1 MGGSSK
7 KQTVGYKYYLGIHM
21 ILCHGPVD
29 KIVRIRVDEKDAWLG
44 TRKEGRI
51 SIRKSDLFG
60 GDSREG
66 GIKGELDF
74 EPGAPTQGVNDYLFS
89 VLGGLSGALVPAF
102 RGVVGVVL
110 RRMYVGMNPYLKKWD
125 FRVSRVMVRQDGI
138 PQWYASTAAIPT
150 AKSFSIRQRILFCL
164 DTSTSM
170 NTVVSGSQTRFTV
183 MKDNMI
189 AVLDELAFLAQDSLV
204 PVDIAITTMHGASS
218 SFQAVT
224 QASINSLK
232 TFVLGLTTSAPGTIF
247 TGFFSYAKGWFPAL
261 ASGAERRNVMCII
274 TDGQPYPMDQ
284 FAVALAEA
292 APILNGTGTW
302 SGANSVDVYGVNI
315 DYSDTQY
322 TAQLENT
329 QGDGVP
335 VVDGS
340 SSDELYNA
348 VFFAFMGE
356 SPAMNI
362 VHAVREC
369 LTDPDWGMGYLESD
383 LDDASFRAAAL
394 KLRQERLG
402 ICILWDRQKSIEDI
416 TTEFL
421 KHANA
426 ALFVDRKTGL
436 FKIKLIRDDYN
447 VDTLLHLD
455 ERHIQK
461 VENFK
466 RPTFGELTTSITVNY
481 WNVTTGSNSSVSAQ
495 DQALAAMQGAPVAT
509 TLQYVGLPDAAMA
522 GRVAMLNLKALSGQY
537 ATCDIY
543 ADRTARDL
551 EIGAVFKAT
560 WPEYGLDGAVMRV
573 MSMAY
578 GDGKSNRIKI
588 TCMEDAFSLPS
599 ASPIVPSDPIWENPS
614 KPPEPVSIQYGFEA
628 PYLELVQRQ
637 GQTVVDALLSSN
649 PDASYVGAA
658 GVTPGGSVINAR
670 LYVDDNDGLGYE
682 DVGLADFAPGANL
695 AAAVDRMATVFVVKD
710 AVNLGQV
717 TLGTWAQI
725 DDELVAIVSVSGNN
739 VTVKRGV
746 LDTVPAPHAVDADLV
761 CWDEFSTLEDTEY
774 ATGETLHLKIL
785 PVAGSGEV
793 SPLPA
798 TAMDVTMRGRAA
810 RPYPPGQFKLNGK
823 YYPTA
828 EWVGPLLVS
837 WVHRNRVQ
845 QTGSLLIGFVD
856 GTVTTEAGVTY
867 TIEVRDNLTN
877 TILTTVTGLTGES
890 YTFDGTT
897 TSAWGSSVKITLTAL
912 RDGLESFQEHVWVY
926 PHTSGVVVVYQDFS
940 GYAVG
945 TPAAWSVPW
954 QPLATRAIEART
966 GASGTPAQVYHLKTS
981 AVTRSVTRWDG
992 AWASSDLD
1000 ATTVFELTGSVTTT
1014 SVLAALVHRIAG
1026 AATTETGVAAWLQG
1040 NTSTDLRLQ
1049 LGYYLNGTSYTW
1061 QQLSKYV
1068 DGVSAG
1074 FYAMRVRLEGDLLLI
1089 KIWRVS
1095 ALNVNP
1101 ALTEPGE
1108 WLLHGRLPTT
1118 GSVPAPA
1125 SGSDVGLLAFHNSI
1139 DYYWDRLNIQEPAA
1153 LRKLEVAGHSN
1164 SGFLNATSCP
1174 ITLPPSIKA
1183 GDMLVLAVMRRAAL
1197 TNSMAGWTLANTQSW
1212 SSDLVQMIDVYY
1224 RLATSADV
1232 YAVGATPATMTLT
1245 TAAAARISAQMLVL
1259 HAEGGG
1265 TISLDGANGSVT
1277 SLAPTALNTLA
1288 APSLA
1293 ATVADTVAVLVGSVG
1308 YSQTVLPANFEIVAP
1323 NWVQFGPRIS
1333 ATATDQN
1340 RMVVGVRHLA
1350 NGENINSGGVPTY
1363 TNSMTDATAYNW
1375 GQIGAIFK
1383 VTP

>member
-66 GIKGELDF
+66 GIEGELDF

-274 TDGQPYPMDQ
+274 TDGRPDPMDQ

-682 DVGLADFAPGANL
+682 DVGLADFAPGATL
-695 AAAVDRMATVFVVKD
+695 AVAVDRMATNWVLKD
-710 AVNLGQV
+710 VTNMDSITIGSWGQI
-717 TLGTWAQI
+717 G
-725 DDELVAIVSVSGNN
+725 DEIVAITAYSGLT

-746 LDTVPAPHAVDADLV
+746 LDTVPQEHAVDSHLI
-761 CWDEFSTLEDTEY
+761 CWDEFSSMEDTEF
-774 ATGETLHLKIL
+774 ATGETIHLKIA
-785 PVAGSGEV
+785 PVSGSGEV
-793 SPLPA
+793 PLSAA
-798 TAMDVTMRGRAA
+798 TAMDVTCVGRAA
-810 RPYPPGQFKLNGK
+810 LPYPPGQFKLNGV

-828 EWVGPLLVS
+828 EWVGSLVVS
-837 WVHRNRVQ
+837 WVHRNRLQ
-845 QTGSLLIGFVD
+845 QTGSVLIGFVD
-856 GTVTTEAGVTY
+856 GTITTEADVTY

-897 TSAWGSSVKITLTAL
+897 TSAWGSSVKISLWSV
-912 RDGLESFQEHVWVY
+912 RDGKASFQAHAWVY
-926 PHTSGVVVVYQDFS
+926 PHTSGVVIIYQDFS
-940 GYAVG
+940 GY
-945 TPAAWSVPW
+945 PAGSAPSGWTYPW
-954 QPLATRAIEART
+954 AAATTKVVEARA
-966 GASGTPAQVYHLKTS
+966 GASGTPAQVFHLKPS
-981 AVTRSVTRWDG
+981 ASRSVARWDG
-992 AWASSDLD
+992 AWTSPDVEMLAVVELGGTAVTT
-1000 ATTVFELTGSVTTT
+1000 ATVVAALIARLTGAT
-1014 SVLAALVHRIAG
+1014 SSEG
-1026 AATTETGVAAWLQG
+1026 GVALWLAGSSSAYMQI
-1040 NTSTDLRLQ
+1040 Q
-1049 LGYYLNGTSYTW
+1049 LGTYVAGSSTAFISA
-1061 QQLSKYV
+1061 LSKYV
-1068 DGVSAG
+1068 DGASTG
-1074 FYAMRVRLEGDLLLI
+1074 FFGMRFRVKGNRLLI
-1089 KIWRVS
+1089 KVWRMT
-1095 ALNVNP
+1095 ALNLDPV
-1101 ALTEPGE
+1101 LSEPKE
-1108 WLLHGRLPTT
+1108 WLLGARISTPLTD
-1118 GSVPAPA
+1118 SN
-1125 SGSDVGLLAFHNSI
+1125 VGLAGSSNVVEQ
-1139 DYYWDRLNIQEPAA
+1139 YWDRLD
-1153 LRKLEVAGHSN
+1153 LRDPSTLRMLEIVGHTYAGHVS
-1164 SGFLNATSCP
+1164 AVTS
-1174 ITLPPSIKA
+1174 LAVAYPPAIVA
-1183 GDMLVLAVMRRAAL
+1183 GDMLVLIVMRRAAL
-1197 TNSMAGWTLANTQSW
+1197 TNSMAGWTL
-1212 SSDLVQMIDVYY
+1212 VQTTGNFDTYVNQFLDIYT
-1224 RLATSADV
+1224 RP
-1232 YAVGATPATMTLT
+1232 AVSGDEVLLGATPANLTLT
-1245 TAAAARISAQMLVL
+1245 VGTAVRLSAQMLVV
-1259 HAEGGG
+1259 HAEAGG
-1265 TISLDGANGSVT
+1265 TISVESSVQ
-1277 SLAPTALNTLA
+1277 SVQSVVNNASTLTP
-1288 APSLA
+1288 PSLA
-1293 ATVADTVAVLVGSVG
+1293 AASADTLAVIACSVG
-1308 YSQTVLPANFEIVAP
+1308 YALLALPALFEVKDP
-1323 NWVQFGPRIS
+1323 WVQFGPKTS
-1333 ATATDQN
+1333 ATAADQI
-1340 RMVVGVRHLA
+1340 RAVVGVRHLT
-1350 NGENINSGGVPTY
+1350 NGENINSAGACY
-1363 TNSMTDATAYNW
+1363 STNMDGTVSYPF
-1375 GQIGAIFK
+1375 GQAALILK